1 VTLLVDT
8 SGDAGPGEEPRR
20 RPRRIVLRPFLPAVA
35 PGVALV
41 GAATERGVVGAG
53 FAFASLA
60 LILRALSRW
69 VDGFGLREFRQ

>member
-1 VTLLVDT
+1 MLLVDD
-8 SGDAGPGEEPRR
+8 SGGAGPGEEPRR
-20 RPRRIVLRPFLPAVA
+20 RRRRIALRPLLPAVA
-35 PGVALV
+35 PCVALV
-41 GAATERGVVGAG
+41 GAATETGLIGAG